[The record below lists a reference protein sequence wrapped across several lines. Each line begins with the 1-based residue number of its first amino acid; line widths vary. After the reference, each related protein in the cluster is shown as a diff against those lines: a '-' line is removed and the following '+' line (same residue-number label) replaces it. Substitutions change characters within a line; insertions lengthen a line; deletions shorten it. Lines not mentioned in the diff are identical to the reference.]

1 MSLRA
6 RFPRRRSLSALVVA
20 AATALVLPAAA
31 PAAPH
36 TDLVDPGVVE
46 NLGIPIST
54 YLVLD
59 TVLADDANG
68 DPTLYGST
76 YNAPS
81 DAVTFFGV
89 EPETGAVRT
98 ELPMPGAWGGY
109 HVTAAPN
116 GHVYLGP
123 LNSASAAQLWE
134 YDPVADT
141 VELVATMPTGI
152 MCFGITVSPY
162 TGKVYCGVHSGTGVY
177 EYDPVTGAV
186 RLVVA
191 TRTYPKGLTVL
202 DANRLVVAQGTD
214 ASVLVVDIATGTT
227 QEVLPSQ
234 YAHYSFAY
242 NSLRIGD
249 WVYVQ
254 LVTPDSKI
262 IRFDAATMTFD
273 AEVPGVTGM
282 GFAPQ
287 GGADPDDFYATG
299 TGAGGTSIIAVD
311 GDTLATTDTGTPP
324 SFVSAARMWP
334 VTIGGQQWFTSV
346 GSGGLLGRW
355 NPATGEVWTHQLALP
370 GNPTNITALVS
381 GPDGDVYGGTYETNA
396 LFGYDPDTGDTTVYG
411 NVAPG
416 RTGEILSMVTAG
428 DKIFIGSYINNVV
441 TVFDPSEPWNP
452 GSSATSNPRDL
463 GPVGDNQYR
472 PWDMEIGPDGRVWV
486 ASSAA
491 YGALQGALTAID
503 PVTYDVE
510 SFRGLAGDQHFFA
523 VAAGD
528 GVIYGGTTR
537 YGDDTDAGGD
547 ARVLT
552 VDPDDGTVLAS
563 VVPVPGAT
571 RILSLETAADGTLY
585 GSADGSW
592 FRMDPVTGVV
602 TVLGAFPGGTLLGL
616 IDGPGG
622 DLYGHNGSAIV
633 RIPAGTDTV
642 ETVATPGSGYYR
654 TLAFDGSDRAYWG
667 SGGAL
672 LRVLPDVAPAPSST
686 SASTPLR
693 PAAAGGPA
701 LVTVTVGSPPGE
713 PTGTVTLHRVGADGS
728 PGAAVVSA
736 PLVDGAAA
744 VSVTAADVGGPGRYS
759 LVATYGGDLAHAPST
774 SAPVRVIVGPGR

>member
-1 MSLRA
+1 MRA
-6 RFPRRRSLSALVVA
+6 RFPRRLAALAAVA
-20 AATALVLPAAA
+20 ATVLLAPAAAA
-31 PAAPH
+31 PADPVA
-36 TDLVDPGVVE
+36 PGVVE

-81 DAVTFFGV
+81 DGVTFFGV
-89 EPETGAVRT
+89 DPETGAVRT

-109 HVTAAPN
+109 HVAAAPD
-116 GHVYLGP
+116 GRIYLGP
-123 LNSASAAQLWE
+123 LNSSSASQLWE

-141 VELVATMPTGI
+141 VSLVATMPTGI

-162 TGKVYCGVHSGTGVY
+162 TGKVYCGVHSGAGVY

-186 RLVVA
+186 RLVVSA
-191 TRTYPKGLTVL
+191 RTYPKGLTVL

-214 ASVLVVDIATGTT
+214 ASVLVVDIATGATT
-227 QEVLPSQ
+227 EVLPAAYQ
-234 YAHYSFAY
+234 HYSFAY

-273 AEVPGVTGM
+273 AEVLGITGM
-282 GFAPQ
+282 GFAAQ
-287 GGADPDDFYATG
+287 GGADPNDFYATG
-299 TGAGGTSIIAVD
+299 PGGIVAVD
-311 GDTLATTDTGTPP
+311 GDTLATTSTGTAPT
-324 SFVSAARMWP
+324 FVSAAQMQP
-334 VTIGGQQWFTSV
+334 VTIGGQQWFASV
-346 GSGGLLGRW
+346 GSNGLLGRW
-355 NPATGEVWTHQLALP
+355 NPATGEVWTHQLSLP
-370 GNPTNITALVS
+370 GDPTNITALVQ

-396 LFGYDPDTGDTTVYG
+396 LFGYDADTGDTTVYG

-416 RTGEILSMVTAG
+416 RTGEILSMTTTG
-428 DKIFIGSYINNVV
+428 GKIFIGSYINNVV
-441 TVFDPSEPWNP
+441 TVFDPAQPWNP
-452 GSSATSNPRDL
+452 GSSPTSNPRDL

-472 PWDMEIGPDGRVWV
+472 PWDMEVGPDGRVWV
-486 ASSAA
+486 ASSGA
-491 YGALQGALTAID
+491 YGALRGALTAID
-503 PVTYDVE
+503 PVTYAVE
-510 SFRGLAGDQHFFA
+510 SFRGLAGDQHFFS

-547 ARVLT
+547 AQLLT

-571 RILSLETAADGTLY
+571 RILTLETAADGTLY
-585 GSADGSW
+585 GSADGTW
-592 FRMDPVTGVV
+592 FRMNPATGVV

-622 DLYGHNGSAIV
+622 DLYGHTGGAIV

-672 LRVLPDVAPAPSST
+672 LRTLPDIAPAPTST
-686 SASTPLR
+686 TASTGLR
-693 PAAAGGPA
+693 PASAGGPA
-701 LVTVTVGSPPGE
+701 VVSVEVGSPPGE
-713 PTGTVTLHRVGADGS
+713 PTGAVTLHRVRPDGS
-728 PGAAVVSA
+728 PGAAVA
-736 PLVDGAAA
+736 TGELRDGAAT
-744 VSVTAADVGGPGRYS
+744 VTVKASDVGGPGLYQ

-774 SAPVRVIVGPGR
+774 STPIRVIVGPGR

>member
-1 MSLRA
+1 MLA
-6 RFPRRRSLSALVVA
+6 AV
-20 AATALVLPAAA
+20 AATALLAPAAAA
-31 PAAPH
+31 PADPVA
-36 TDLVDPGVVE
+36 PGVVE

-59 TVLADDANG
+59 TVLADDADG

-81 DAVTFFGV
+81 DGVTFFGV
-89 EPETGAVRT
+89 DPETGAVRT

-109 HVTAAPN
+109 HVAAAPN

-123 LNSASAAQLWE
+123 LNSASASQLWE

-162 TGKVYCGVHSGTGVY
+162 TGKVYCGLHSGAGVY
-177 EYDPVTGAV
+177 EYDPATGAV
-186 RLVVA
+186 RLVVSA
-191 TRTYPKGLTVL
+191 RTYPKGLTVL

-214 ASVLVVDIATGTT
+214 ASVLVVDIATGATT
-227 QEVLPSQ
+227 EVLPSAYQ
-234 YAHYSFAY
+234 HYSFAY
-242 NSLRIGD
+242 NSVRIGD

-254 LVTPDSKI
+254 LVTPDAKI
-262 IRFDAATMTFD
+262 VRFDAATMTF
-273 AEVPGVTGM
+273 AGEVPGITGM

-287 GGADPDDFYATG
+287 GGADPDDFYAIG
-299 TGAGGTSIIAVD
+299 GAGIIAVD
-311 GDTLATTDTGTPP
+311 GDTLATTPTGVAPT
-324 SFVSAARMWP
+324 FVSAARMWP

-346 GSGGLLGRW
+346 SSSGLLGRW

-370 GNPTNITALVS
+370 GNPTNITALVQ

-396 LFGYDPDTGDTTVYG
+396 LFGYDPDTGNTTVYG

-428 DKIFIGSYINNVV
+428 SKIFIGSYINNVV
-441 TVFDPSEPWNP
+441 TVFDPAQPWNP
-452 GSSATSNPRDL
+452 GTSPTSNPRDL

-491 YGALQGALTAID
+491 YGALRGALTAID
-503 PVTYDVE
+503 PVTYEVE

-523 VAAGD
+523 VAAGAD
-528 GVIYGGTTR
+528 VLYAGTTR

-547 ARVLT
+547 ARLLT
-552 VDPDDGTVLAS
+552 VDPDDGAVLAS

-571 RILSLETAADGTLY
+571 RILTLETAADGTLY
-585 GSADGSW
+585 GSADGTW
-592 FRMDPVTGVV
+592 FRMDPATGVV

-622 DLYGHNGSAIV
+622 DLYGHTGGAVV

-654 TLAFDGSDRAYWG
+654 TVAFDDTDRVYWG
-667 SGGAL
+667 AGASL
-672 LRVLPDVAPAPSST
+672 LRTLPDIVP
-686 SASTPLR
+686 ASTTTTASPGLR
-693 PAAAGGPA
+693 PASPGGAAA
-701 LVTVTVGSPPGE
+701 VTVTVDSPPGQ
-713 PTGTVTLHRVGADGS
+713 PQGTVTLHRIAADGA
-728 PGAAVVSA
+728 PGAAVATGELTDGAAVVSVA
-736 PLVDGAAA
+736 
-744 VSVTAADVGGPGRYS
+744 AADVGGPGRYT
-759 LVATYGGDLAHAPST
+759 LIATYGGDLAHAPST
-774 SAPVRVIVGPGR
+774 SAPIRAIVGPGR

>member
-1 MSLRA
+1 MPFPRA
-6 RFPRRRSLSALVVA
+6 RFPRRRSLATLAVA
-20 AATALVLPAAA
+20 AATALLAPAAAA
-31 PAAPH
+31 PASPES
-36 TDLVDPGVVE
+36 DPGVVE

-81 DAVTFFGV
+81 DGVTFFGV
-89 EPETGAVRT
+89 DPETGAVRT

-109 HVTAAPN
+109 HVTAGPD

-123 LNSASAAQLWE
+123 LNSSSASQIWE

-141 VELVATMPTGI
+141 IALVATMPTGI

-162 TGKVYCGVHSGTGVY
+162 TGKVYCGVHSGAGVY
-177 EYDPVTGAV
+177 EYDPGTGAV
-186 RLVVA
+186 RLVVS
-191 TRTYPKGLTVL
+191 TRTYPKGLAVL

-214 ASVLVVDIATGTT
+214 ASVLVVDIATGAAT
-227 QEVLPSQ
+227 EVLPSQ
-234 YAHYSFAY
+234 YQHYSFAY
-242 NSLRIGD
+242 NAVRISD

-254 LVTPDSKI
+254 LVTPDARI
-262 IRFDAATMTFD
+262 VRFDAATMTFD

-287 GGADPDDFYATG
+287 GGADPNDFYVTG

-346 GSGGLLGRW
+346 GSNGLLGRW
-355 NPATGEVWTHQLALP
+355 NPATGEVWTHQLSLP

-381 GPDGDVYGGTYETNA
+381 GPDGSVYGGTYETNA
-396 LFGYDPDTGDTTVYG
+396 LFGYDPATGDTTVYG

-441 TVFDPSEPWNP
+441 TVFDPAQPWNP
-452 GSSATSNPRDL
+452 GSSPASNPRDL

-472 PWDMEIGPDGRVWV
+472 PWDMEVGPDGRVWV

-491 YGALQGALTAID
+491 YGALRGALTAID
-503 PVTYDVE
+503 PVTYEVE

-528 GVIYGGTTR
+528 DVVYAGTTR

-552 VDPDDGTVLAS
+552 VDPDDATVLAS

-571 RILSLETAADGTLY
+571 RILTLETAADGTLY
-585 GSADGSW
+585 GSADGTW
-592 FRMDPVTGVV
+592 FRMDPASGVV
-602 TVLGAFPGGTLLGL
+602 TVLGAFPGGQLLGL
-616 IDGPGG
+616 VDGPGG
-622 DLYGHNGSAIV
+622 DLYGHTGSAIV

-642 ETVATPGSGYYR
+642 EVVANPGSGYYR

-672 LRVLPDVAPAPSST
+672 LRVLPDVAAAPSST
-686 SASTPLR
+686 TATTPLR
-693 PAAAGGPA
+693 PVSAGGPGV
-701 LVTVTVGSPPGE
+701 VTVRVDGPPGQ
-713 PTGTVTLHRVGADGS
+713 PQGTVTLHQIRADGS
-728 PGAAVVSA
+728 PGAAVA
-736 PLVDGAAA
+736 TGELRDGAAA
-744 VSVTAADVGGPGRYS
+744 VTVAASDVGRPGS
-759 LVATYGGDLAHAPST
+759 HTLVATYAGSLAHAPST
-774 SAPVRVIVGPGR
+774 SAPVRVVVGPSR